1 MNELDEFEL
10 LSRKKITAKLSG
22 TGNAVLI
29 CIVLIAALV
38 SLGEITLTLSGVVN
52 VSLMVIVLYVIASVV
67 YRNSYVDRFERAK
80 GEEQYLKVKAEFDKA
95 CKDIYD
101 KDLLVKL
108 PGMCLEY
115 AQDDLKNA
123 RTSLLLD
130 ACIPYELYEREYL
143 GKTVEQLTA
152 MELPPETVKCI
163 VSANKVKAMRLTA
176 TTLLSTGEDE
186 NLVEKMLRKVGVRR
200 SIGIESK
207 TRQQIDF
214 TSNMLSRALTTL
226 LAGAVG
232 VNVVLDDF
240 SIRTIALWA
249 MKMLP
254 IAIAAI
260 SGGNSGARN
269 VYDTLIPLLERKTK
283 IINIIIS
290 RSEHISM
297 PKNPPCEKA

>member
-1 MNELDEFEL
+1 MNELDDLDFL
-10 LSRKKITAKLSG
+10 NRKKITARPSG
-22 TGNAVLI
+22 TGNAILLCV
-29 CIVLIAALV
+29 VLIAALV

-67 YRNSYVDRFERAK
+67 YQNSYTDRFERAK
-80 GEEQYLKVKAEFDKA
+80 SEEKYQQVKSDFDKA
-95 CKDIYD
+95 CKKIYD
-101 KDLLVKL
+101 SNLLVKL
-108 PGMCLEY
+108 PELCIEY
-115 AQDDLKNA
+115 SHQDLINT
-123 RTSLLLD
+123 RTALLLD
-130 ACIPYELYEREYL
+130 ACIPYDLYEREYL
-143 GKTVEQLTA
+143 GKSADQLA
-152 MELPPETVKCI
+152 QMDLPPDVVKCI

-176 TTLLSTGEDE
+176 TTLLSTGADE
-186 NLVEKMLRKVGVRR
+186 SLTEKLLRRIGVRR

-214 TSNMLSRALTTL
+214 TSNMISRALTTL

-290 RSEHISM
+290 RSEHISL
-297 PKNPPCEKA
+297 PENPTCEKA